1 MRLPGFPLI
10 SSLCLFWLVGCA
22 ANPSLT
28 PGEYRISGEL
38 RSVGGA
44 APRDALVILTRLEDR
59 ASRPLVKAPVASDG
73 HFSLVAPGP
82 GDYSLWLTAPGHPG
96 QQLYLQMVADKPAL
110 SLQATL
116 ATHDYLGN
124 IDVPSVV
131 GSWNGFNPYMAEFM
145 LAQPD
150 GTWVF
155 ERAVEG
161 DSVSYYLLGLTRDGR
176 GVPGPQAE
184 GYELAD
190 SGDYR
195 SRVSVREG
203 RIRIVFDP
211 RAQPRATAPFH
222 VAFAPP
228 YASLDR
234 INALHARASSLSTLA
249 WHELL
254 NGRSKRDQRSGY
266 GTLPQEL
273 LDFARGSHPFLVMRQ
288 MAALDVLELPGYDF
302 PTHRPGGRGEAL
314 AAELLQLLPANNPH
328 WAMAPSGLKTL
339 ASLANPSTVES
350 FLMDAAEHNPEETV
364 QALALSALLEKASKE
379 KDTQRVASLVDRLK
393 PYTEKHMVARA
404 TIESVSP
411 SKPRDEQAPHV
422 VKGQLA
428 PAFSA
433 ELLEGQ
439 GVVSRESL
447 LGRFYLIDF
456 WATWCK
462 PCVGELGPLHA
473 AAEKFNGRG
482 GFTVLSV
489 SLDQDEEQVRRFR
502 SGKWK
507 MPWMHVFAGFDFQAP
522 LPAAFQLNGIPFAVL
537 VDARGNVV
545 ATQSQ
550 LRGEELEKTLDALLP
565 ARAP

>member
-1 MRLPGFPLI
+1 M
-10 SSLCLFWLVGCA
+10 GCA
-22 ANPSLT
+22 AHPSLA

-38 RSVGGA
+38 RGVGGA

-116 ATHDYLGN
+116 ATYDYLED
-124 IDVPSVV
+124 IDVPSIV

-161 DSVSYYLLGLTRDGR
+161 DSVTYQLLGLTRDGR
-176 GVPGPQAE
+176 AVPGPQAE

-190 SGDYR
+190 SGGYR

-203 RIRIVFDP
+203 RVRIVLDP
-211 RAQPRATAPFH
+211 RALSRATSPFL
-222 VAFAPP
+222 VTFAPP

-234 INALHARASSLSTLA
+234 INALHARASSLSKLA
-249 WHELL
+249 WHEVL
-254 NGRSKRDQRSGY
+254 NGRLKRGQKFDY

-273 LDFARGSHPFLVMRQ
+273 LDFARGSHPFPVMRQ
-288 MAALDVLELPGYDF
+288 MAALDVLGLPVYAF
-302 PTHRPGGRGEAL
+302 TTHHPGERGEAL
-314 AAELLQLLPANNPH
+314 AAELLQLLPANNPR
-328 WAMAPSGLKTL
+328 WAMAPSGLGTL
-339 ASLANPSTVES
+339 ASLVNPSTVER
-350 FLMDAAEHNPEETV
+350 FWMDAAERNPEESV
-364 QALALSALLEKASKE
+364 QAFALSTLLEKASKE

-393 PYTEKHMVARA
+393 PYAEKHMVARA

-462 PCVGELGPLHA
+462 PCLGELGSLHA

-502 SGKWK
+502 AGKWK

-522 LPAAFQLNGIPFAVL
+522 LPAAFQLESLPFAVL

-545 ATQSQ
+545 ATQAQ